1 MQRQHYYRG
10 KCGAMKEYLE
20 KFLDYITVER
30 GLALN
35 TVISYR
41 HDLAQFI
48 SFLEGTGVKDL
59 NSVNRE
65 HLSQYLAS
73 LHEKGLATRSR
84 NRHLAAIRSFYKY
97 LLREK
102 IADSNPAA
110 QMESSQI
117 KKKLPQVLSPDEVEK
132 LLEQPDVSTALG
144 QRDRAMLELLYA
156 TGLRVTELVRMTMEQ
171 LNLEVGYVL
180 TLGKGHKERI
190 IPITENA
197 MDALEDYIEHGRE
210 MLLKG
215 RDSNYLFVN
224 RSGKPITR
232 QGFWKILQRY
242 AQKAGINKHISPHTL
257 RHSFATHLLE
267 HGADLRSVQMML
279 GHSDISTTQIYTHV
293 AREQLKKVH
302 RRHHPRS

>member
-1 MQRQHYYRG
+1 
-10 KCGAMKEYLE
+10 MKEYLE
-20 KFLDYITVER
+20 KFLNYITVER

-41 HDLAQFI
+41 HDLEQFI
-48 SFLEGTGVKDL
+48 SFLESVGVKEF
-59 NSVNRE
+59 NSVRRD
-65 HLSQYLAS
+65 HLARYLAS

-84 NRHLAAIRSFYKY
+84 NRHLAAIRSFYKF

-102 IADSNPAA
+102 IADTNPAA
-110 QMESSQI
+110 QMESSQVQ
-117 KKKLPQVLSPDEVEK
+117 KKLPRVLSPEEVEK
-132 LLEQPDVSTALG
+132 LLEQPDVSTPLG
-144 QRDRAMLELLYA
+144 QRDKAMLELLYA
-156 TGLRVTELVRMTMEQ
+156 TGLRVTELVRMTIEQ
-171 LNLEVGYVL
+171 LNLEVGYV
-180 TLGKGHKERI
+180 TALGKGDKERI

-197 MDALEDYIEHGRE
+197 HDALEDYLEHGRNI
-210 MLLKG
+210 LLKG
-215 RDSNYLFVN
+215 RESNYLFVN

-242 AQKAGINKHISPHTL
+242 TQKAGINKHISPHTL

-293 AREQLKKVH
+293 AREQLKKIH
-302 RRHHPRS
+302 RLHHPRS

>member
-1 MQRQHYYRG
+1 
-10 KCGAMKEYLE
+10 MKEYLE
-20 KFLDYITVER
+20 KFLYYITVER

-35 TVISYR
+35 TVVSYR

-48 SFLEGTGVKDL
+48 SFLENLGIDSFEEVR
-59 NSVNRE
+59 RE
-65 HLSQYLAS
+65 HLASYLEN
-73 LHEKGLATRSR
+73 LHAKGLATRSR

-97 LLREK
+97 LVREK
-102 IADSNPAA
+102 ITTSNPAA

-117 KKKLPQVLSPDEVEK
+117 QKKLPQVLSLEEVEK
-132 LLEQPDVSTALG
+132 LLDQPDTSTPLG
-144 QRDRAMLELLYA
+144 QRDKAMLELLYA
-156 TGLRVTELVRMTMEQ
+156 TGLRVTELVKMTIEQ
-171 LNLEVGYVL
+171 LNLEVGYV
-180 TLGKGHKERI
+180 TALGKGHKERV

-197 MDALEDYIEHGRE
+197 QESLKEYLGHGRLI
-210 MLLKG
+210 LLKG
-215 RDSNYLFVN
+215 RQSTYLFVN

-242 AQKAGINKHISPHTL
+242 TRKAGIKRHISPHTL

-293 AREQLKKVH
+293 AREQLKKIH
-302 RRHHPRS
+302 RLHHPRS

>member
-1 MQRQHYYRG
+1 MG
-10 KCGAMKEYLE
+10 CLWTMKEYLE
-20 KFLDYITVER
+20 KFLYYITVER

-35 TVISYR
+35 TVVSYR

-48 SFLEGTGVKDL
+48 SFLENLGIDSFEEVR
-59 NSVNRE
+59 RE
-65 HLSQYLAS
+65 HLARYLEN
-73 LHEKGLATRSR
+73 LHAKGLATRSR

-97 LLREK
+97 LVREK
-102 IADSNPAA
+102 ITTSNPAA

-117 KKKLPQVLSPDEVEK
+117 QKKLPQVLSLEEVEK
-132 LLEQPDVSTALG
+132 LLDQPDTSTPLG
-144 QRDRAMLELLYA
+144 QRDKAMLELLYA
-156 TGLRVTELVRMTMEQ
+156 TGLRVTELVKMTIEQ
-171 LNLEVGYVL
+171 LNLEVGYV
-180 TLGKGHKERI
+180 TALGKGHKERV

-197 MDALEDYIEHGRE
+197 QESLKEYLSHGRLI
-210 MLLKG
+210 LLKG
-215 RDSNYLFVN
+215 RQSTYLFVN

-242 AQKAGINKHISPHTL
+242 TRKAGIKRHISPHTL

-293 AREQLKKVH
+293 AREQLKKIH
-302 RRHHPRS
+302 RLHHPRS

>member
-1 MQRQHYYRG
+1 
-10 KCGAMKEYLE
+10 MKEQLE
-20 KFLDYITVER
+20 QFLYYITVER

-41 HDLAQFI
+41 HDLEQFI
-48 SFLEGTGVKDL
+48 SFLESIGIKNFKEVK
-59 NSVNRE
+59 RE
-65 HLSQYLAS
+65 HLAGYLEN
-73 LHEKGLATRSR
+73 LHNKGLATRSR

-102 IADSNPAA
+102 IAESNPAA

-117 KKKLPQVLSPDEVEK
+117 QKKLPQVLSLEEVER
-132 LLEQPDVSTALG
+132 LLDQPDVKTPLG
-144 QRDRAMLELLYA
+144 QRDKAMLELLYA
-156 TGLRVTELVRMTMEQ
+156 TGLRVTELVRMTTEQ
-171 LNLEVGYVL
+171 LNLEVGYV
-180 TLGKGHKERI
+180 TALGKGHKERI

-197 MDALEDYIEHGRE
+197 QDALKEYLQHGRRA
-210 MLLKG
+210 LLKG
-215 RDSNYLFVN
+215 RQSNYLFVN

-242 AQKAGINKHISPHTL
+242 TQKAGITRHISPHTL

-293 AREQLKKVH
+293 AREQLKKIH
-302 RRHHPRS
+302 RLHHPRS

>member
-1 MQRQHYYRG
+1 
-10 KCGAMKEYLE
+10 MKEQLDQ
-20 KFLDYITVER
+20 FLHYITVER

-41 HDLAQFI
+41 NDLQQFI
-48 SFLEGTGVKDL
+48 AFLENIGVSSFNEVK
-59 NSVNRE
+59 RE
-65 HLSQYLAS
+65 HLAMYLEN
-73 LHEKGLATRSR
+73 LHRKGLATRSR

-117 KKKLPQVLSPDEVEK
+117 QKKLPQVLSLEEVEK
-132 LLEQPDVSTALG
+132 LLEQPDVTTALG
-144 QRDRAMLELLYA
+144 QRDKAMLELLYA
-156 TGLRVTELVRMTMEQ
+156 TGLRVTELVKMTTEQ
-171 LNLEVGYVL
+171 LNLEVGFVIA
-180 TLGKGHKERI
+180 LGKGHKERV

-197 MDALEDYIEHGRE
+197 QDALKDYLEHGRKL
-210 MLLKG
+210 LLKG
-215 RDSNYLFVN
+215 RHSNYLFVN

-242 AQKAGINKHISPHTL
+242 TRKAGITRNISPHTL

-267 HGADLRSVQMML
+267 HGADLRSVQLML

-293 AREQLKKVH
+293 AREQLKKIH
-302 RRHHPRS
+302 KLHHPRS